1 MPTQTAIHESQAKI
15 KLLKIFILKIFR
27 HFEVRGLSKSSLFTW
42 EFSVSGSNAPVLT
55 RLASSFLTKRF
66 EVAGGSVK
74 TQFNNVR
81 TFTDATQ
88 SELILARQ

>member
-42 EFSVSGSNAPVLT
+42 EFSVSGSNASVLT
-55 RLASSFLTKRF
+55 RNF
-66 EVAGGSVK
+66 
-74 TQFNNVR
+74 
-81 TFTDATQ
+81 
-88 SELILARQ
+88 